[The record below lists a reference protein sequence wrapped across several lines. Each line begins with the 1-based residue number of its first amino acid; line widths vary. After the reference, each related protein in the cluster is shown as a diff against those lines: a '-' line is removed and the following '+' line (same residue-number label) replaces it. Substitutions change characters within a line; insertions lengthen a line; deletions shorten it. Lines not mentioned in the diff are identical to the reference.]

1 MRRGRDETR
10 SRSMKRT
17 QQKLAITNN
26 KKKKKKERKK
36 KNEAEDSLH
45 VQENWFLAGPTRGIP
60 RGRELKPSYPLG

>member
-1 MRRGRDETR
+1 
-10 SRSMKRT
+10 MKRT

-26 KKKKKKERKK
+26 NKKKKKERK